1 MLLARSKILAMFVQ
15 GWRFLQSFEVIA
27 HLQLESLDHSDDTGW
42 WLMYLR
48 IFFHPPPSG
57 DDPNPVYD
65 KQCKQY
71 IHNTQLIFLARSL
84 VNFTNS
90 NIMPISYI
98 KIENFRSGPRS
109 ARNYQFQNSQVKQV
123 TIRNKAD
130 ERLFLKYIN
139 YIFGVLCIHF
149 VIIG

>member
-1 MLLARSKILAMFVQ
+1 
-15 GWRFLQSFEVIA
+15 
-27 HLQLESLDHSDDTGW
+27 
-42 WLMYLR
+42 
-48 IFFHPPPSG
+48 
-57 DDPNPVYD
+57 
-65 KQCKQY
+65 
-71 IHNTQLIFLARSL
+71 
-84 VNFTNS
+84 
-90 NIMPISYI
+90 MPISYI

-123 TIRNKAD
+123 TIQNKAD